1 MKHLQRWTSSSAIAR
16 VLGATAGG
24 SMPAAAQS
32 ATELTP
38 AQLKAR
44 CSQLI
49 AYYDRFAVGRS
60 NDSDGRRNHTRIGA
74 EVDCREGLYAEGIA
88 IMEALLRRKKLT
100 PPLIGLP
107 NEPEDD
113 D

>member
-1 MKHLQRWTSSSAIAR
+1 MSADC
-16 VLGATAGG
+16 
-24 SMPAAAQS
+24 
-32 ATELTP
+32 TP

-49 AYYDRFAVGRS
+49 AYYDRFAVGRR